1 MKGAPVTT
9 DATFRADLIRPVH
22 ELLAGHA
29 ARQPDRTAFKD
40 ARTSVTWAELDRR
53 TARVAS
59 HLVGL
64 GLERGASAVIYLPNR
79 VETVESYLAI
89 TRASAVGVPLNPKS
103 TDSELAHLLDDCAAK
118 LVITG
123 AAQLPQVRRVLAAR
137 PGVTVV
143 LVGHDSEPG
152 FAEAAD
158 EELPRWEDLALTWS
172 LRDPPRDD
180 LGLDEPAWMLYTSGT
195 TGLPK
200 GVVSTQRT
208 SLWATASCNAPLL
221 GLSPQDRVVWPMPLF
236 HAVAHN
242 VCVLGVVAVG
252 ATACITEGL
261 AADEVL
267 GRAVAEDATFL
278 VGVPTMYHQMAEL
291 ARAGQ
296 TEVPPLRVC
305 MVAGSSCPQSLHDSF
320 RSAFGIALL
329 DSYGSTETGGAITTN
344 LPDGTR
350 VPGSCGIPLPG
361 LTLRLTDP
369 RTGEEVEQG
378 AEGEIWVSS
387 PALMLGYHHQP
398 EETAA
403 VLSDGWYRTGDLAR
417 QDTDG
422 YVTITGRLKEL
433 IIRGGEN
440 IHPREV
446 EQVLAQAPGVADA
459 AVAGV
464 PHESLG
470 EVPVAYVVPVAG
482 GLNVEAVLAA
492 CRQRLSAF
500 KLPEEIH
507 EIAEVPR
514 NPAGKVARKLLAG
527 LPARLLWR
535 KSRQPDETAAR
546 YTGAVD
552 LGVDDAGHPLLSAA
566 VELPERD
573 ELVCTGRI
581 TAADADPTLLRRV
594 DGATVVAG
602 AVLLDLVLHAAG
614 RAGCA
619 RVLDLSAD
627 SPLVLPR
634 DEGVQLR
641 VSVGAPDTEGVRR
654 VTVHGRRDAR
664 GAAGRPWTRHASAT
678 VTATAAA
685 ELGIGLAV
693 WPPHGA
699 DPVTGTADADG
710 TDPARMPRGVWRRDD
725 EVFVEVSLP
734 DWAAAHENPAL
745 HPALLDAAL
754 ASATRH
760 SGTGSGSGSGSGDD
774 PVAVRWRDVSLH
786 AVGASVLRVR
796 LRRAADGTWD
806 IEAADGAGD
815 PVLDARAVLC
825 APLDTRDVRTAS
837 ASQQDGLFE
846 ELWTDIDL
854 PRAAAREGRW
864 AVVGPDPYGTRAG
877 LMSAGRY
884 AEAHPDLPT
893 LLTAATDAD
902 APVPDVVVVSPAPAA
917 HPDADP
923 ADAVR
928 TAVGAALEWIRHFA
942 HPLLAQTRLVVL
954 TRGAVATTDDEP
966 ADAAAAAAWGL
977 VGAAQDRAPGRFV
990 LIDTDGVKRS
1000 WRRVESAVAGEE
1012 PRIALRSGQARTLR
1026 AVRVPAAAPT
1036 GPSGDRP
1043 VVSTQDETTPVTR
1056 NGTAQNG
1063 VVLLP
1068 RDGTALFAGDEAPTA
1083 AETLL
1088 ARPETGGA
1096 HLAGPYAKNVADRLP
1111 DSSKAAE
1118 PVRWEP
1124 VDPAGAVRAL
1134 LESDPRTVLFTA
1146 AVRTDGAT
1154 TGTQADVD
1162 AALRPLIDPALELVR
1177 SAPARG
1183 VTSVVF
1189 ATPAPATA
1197 GLADAAVAAVFDV
1210 WARDLR
1216 AAGVAAVSL
1225 RGSGTAADEA
1235 ADLFASAVATGRP
1248 ALLADRPELP
1258 GRRTAGPLTG
1268 SAALLR
1274 DLTAGVV
1281 RRRARDTVADPGGLR
1296 HRLAALTGAEQEDT
1310 VLRLVRTH
1318 FATALGLASAGQV
1331 PQEKETRDL
1340 GFDSLTALTARNALE
1355 SATGLSLPAAVVF
1368 DFATPAGLA
1377 RHLTKELLAD

>member
-1 MKGAPVTT
+1 MTT
-9 DATFRADLIRPVH
+9 DAVFRDDLIRPVH
-22 ELLAGHA
+22 ELLALHA
-29 ARQPDRTAFKD
+29 SRRPDRTAFKD
-40 ARTSVTWAELDRR
+40 ARRSVTWAELDRR
-53 TARVAS
+53 TARVAG

-79 VETVESYLAI
+79 VETVESYLAV

-103 TDSELAHLLDDCAAK
+103 TDSELAHLLDDCAAR

-123 AAQLPQVRRVLAAR
+123 AAQLPQVRRVLAGR
-137 PGVTVV
+137 PGVSVV
-143 LVGHDSEPG
+143 LVGQESEPG
-152 FAEAAD
+152 FAEAVSMDTD
-158 EELPRWEDLALTWS
+158 EELPRWEELALTWS

-195 TGLPK
+195 TGRPK

-208 SLWATASCNAPLL
+208 SLWATAACNAPLL

-252 ATACITEGL
+252 ATACITDGL

-267 GRAVAEDATFL
+267 RRAVEEDATFL

-291 ARAGQ
+291 ARSGR

-305 MVAGSSCPQSLHDSF
+305 MVAGSSCPQSLHESF

-344 LPDGTR
+344 LPEGPY
-350 VPGSCGIPLPG
+350 VPGSCGVPLPG

-369 RTGEEVEQG
+369 RTGDEVEQG

-387 PALMLGYHHQP
+387 PALMLGYHRQP
-398 EETAA
+398 EETAT

-417 QDTDG
+417 QDADG

-470 EVPVAYVVPVAG
+470 EVPVAYVVPAPG

-492 CRQRLSAF
+492 CRRHLSAF

-507 EIAEVPR
+507 EVAEVPR

-535 KSRQPDETAAR
+535 RARQPVETAAR
-546 YTGAVD
+546 YTGAAD
-552 LGVDDAGHPLLSAA
+552 LGLDDAGHPLLSAA

-581 TAADADPTLLRRV
+581 TAADADPALPRRA
-594 DGATVVAG
+594 DGAAVVAG

-614 RAGCA
+614 RVGCG
-619 RVLDLSAD
+619 RVLELSAD
-627 SPLVLPR
+627 DPLVLPR

-641 VSVGAPDTEGVRR
+641 VSIGAPDAEGVRR

-664 GAAGRPWTRHASAT
+664 GAAGRPWTRYATAT
-678 VTATAAA
+678 VAAGSGP
-685 ELGIGLAV
+685 EPGTGLAV
-693 WPPHGA
+693 WPPQDAHRVTEA
-699 DPVTGTADADG
+699 DDDEDRETA
-710 TDPARMPRGVWRRDD
+710 RVPRGVWRRDD
-725 EVFVEVSLP
+725 EMFVEVSLP
-734 DWAAAHENPAL
+734 DWAAGQERPAL

-754 ASATRH
+754 AGAVRH
-760 SGTGSGSGSGSGDD
+760 TGADD
-774 PVAVRWRDVSLH
+774 AVPVRWRDVSLH
-786 AVGASVLRVR
+786 AEGASVLRVR

-806 IEAADGAGD
+806 VEAADGAGD
-815 PVLDARAVLC
+815 PVLDARAVVC
-825 APLDTRDVRTAS
+825 APLVTGDVRTAS
-837 ASQQDGLFE
+837 AAQQDGLFE
-846 ELWTDIDL
+846 ESWADVDL
-854 PRAAAREGRW
+854 PRVASREGRW
-864 AVVGPDPYGTRAG
+864 AVVGADPYGVRAG

-884 AEAHPDLPT
+884 AETHPDLPT
-893 LLTAATDAD
+893 LLTAATEEDT
-902 APVPDVVVVSPAPAA
+902 PVPDVVVVSPAQAG
-917 HPDADP
+917 PDTDP
-923 ADAVR
+923 AEAVR
-928 TAVGAALEWIRHFA
+928 AAVAESLDWVRHFA

-954 TRGAVATTDDEP
+954 TRGAVATTDDDP
-966 ADAAAAAAWGL
+966 ADVGAAAAWGL

-1000 WRRVESAVAGEE
+1000 WRRVESAVAGGE
-1012 PRIALRSGQARTLR
+1012 PRVALRSGQARTPR
-1026 AVRVPAAAPT
+1026 AVRVPAAPPAA
-1036 GPSGDRP
+1036 PSGER
-1043 VVSTQDETTPVTR
+1043 
-1056 NGTAQNG
+1056 
-1063 VVLLP
+1063 
-1068 RDGTALFAGDEAPTA
+1068 TALFAGDEAATA

-1088 ARPETGGA
+1088 ARADAGETL
-1096 HLAGPYAKNVADRLP
+1096 LAGPHAKNVADRLP
-1111 DSSKAAE
+1111 DASRAAE

-1124 VDPAGAVRAL
+1124 VDPAGTLRTL
-1134 LESDPRTVLFTA
+1134 LERGPRTVLFTA

-1154 TGTQADVD
+1154 AGARADVD

-1183 VTSVVF
+1183 VASVVF
-1189 ATPAPATA
+1189 ATPSPATA

-1210 WARDLR
+1210 WARALR
-1216 AAGVAAVSL
+1216 AAGVAAVSV
-1225 RGSGTAADEA
+1225 RGPGTAADEA

-1258 GRRTAGPLTG
+1258 GRSTAGPLSG

-1274 DLTAGVV
+1274 DLTGGVV

-1296 HRLAALTGAEQEDT
+1296 HRLAALTGAEQEET
-1310 VLRLVRTH
+1310 LLRLVRTH

-1331 PQEKETRDL
+1331 PEEKETRDL

-1377 RHLTKELLAD
+1377 RHLRKELLAG

>member
-1 MKGAPVTT
+1 MTA
-9 DATFRADLIRPVH
+9 DATFRAELIRPVH

-40 ARTSVTWAELDRR
+40 VRRSVTWAELDRR
-53 TARVAS
+53 TARVAG

-79 VETVESYLAI
+79 VETVESYLAV

-103 TDSELAHLLDDCAAK
+103 TDSELAHLLDDCAAR

-123 AAQLPQVRRVLAAR
+123 ASQLPQVRRVLAER
-137 PGVTVV
+137 PGVAVV
-143 LVGHDSEPG
+143 LVGQDCEPG

-208 SLWATASCNAPLL
+208 SLWATAACNAPLL
-221 GLSPQDRVVWPMPLF
+221 GLEPQDRVVWPMPLF

-252 ATACITEGL
+252 ATACITDGL

-267 GRAVAEDATFL
+267 RRVVAEDATFL

-291 ARAGQ
+291 ARSGQ
-296 TEVPPLRVC
+296 TEVPRLRVC
-305 MVAGSSCPQSLHDSF
+305 MVAGSSCPQSLHESF
-320 RSAFGIALL
+320 RSAFGTALL

-344 LPDGTR
+344 LPEGPY
-350 VPGSCGIPLPG
+350 VPGSCGVPLPG

-369 RTGEEVEQG
+369 RTGNGVAQG

-387 PALMLGYHHQP
+387 PALMVGYHRQP
-398 EETAA
+398 QETAA

-417 QDTDG
+417 QDADG

-459 AVAGV
+459 AVAGA

-470 EVPVAYVVPVAG
+470 EVPVAYVVPAAG

-507 EIAEVPR
+507 EVAEVPR

-535 KSRQPDETAAR
+535 RSRQPVEAATR
-546 YTGAVD
+546 HTGAAG
-552 LGVDDAGHPLLSAA
+552 LGVDEAGHPLLSAA

-581 TAADADPTLLRRV
+581 TAADTDPALLRRV

-619 RVLDLSAD
+619 RVLELSAD
-627 SPLVLPR
+627 GPLVLPR

-641 VSVGAPDTEGVRR
+641 VTVRAPDAEGVRR

-664 GAAGRPWTRHASAT
+664 GAAGRPWIRHASAT
-678 VTATAAA
+678 VAAGSA
-685 ELGIGLAV
+685 PEPETSQAV

-699 DPVTGTADADG
+699 RRVTEAADG
-710 TDPARMPRGVWRRDD
+710 DGLDTARVPRGVWRRGD
-725 EVFVEVSLP
+725 ELFVEVSLP
-734 DWAAAHENPAL
+734 ERAVAQESPAL
-745 HPALLDAAL
+745 HPALLDTAL
-754 ASATRH
+754 ASAVRH
-760 SGTGSGSGSGSGDD
+760 SGTGTDD
-774 PVAVRWRDVSLH
+774 VVAVHWREVALY

-796 LRRAADGTWD
+796 LRRAADGSWD
-806 IEAADGAGD
+806 VEAADGAGD
-815 PVLDARAVLC
+815 PALDARAVVC
-825 APLDTRDVRTAS
+825 APLATRDVRTAS
-837 ASQQDGLFE
+837 AIQQDGLFE
-846 ELWTDIDL
+846 QSWTDVLL
-854 PRAAAREGRW
+854 PRAASRAGRW

-893 LLTAATDAD
+893 LLAAAEEG
-902 APVPDVVVVSPAPAA
+902 ALVPDVVVVSPTAA
-917 HPDADP
+917 DHPDADP
-923 ADAVR
+923 AGAVR
-928 TAVGAALEWIRHFA
+928 TAVARSLEWLRHFT
-942 HPLLAQTRLVVL
+942 HPLLTQTRLVVI
-954 TRGAVATTDDEP
+954 TRGAVATTDDDP
-966 ADAAAAAAWGL
+966 ADAGAAAAWGL

-990 LIDTDGVKRS
+990 LVDTDGVKRS
-1000 WRRVESAVAGEE
+1000 WRRVEDAVAGVE
-1012 PRIALRSGQARTLR
+1012 PRVALRSGRARTPR
-1026 AVRVPAAAPT
+1026 AVRVPAAPPAS
-1036 GPSGDRP
+1036 PSGDRI
-1043 VVSTQDETTPVTR
+1043 
-1056 NGTAQNG
+1056 
-1063 VVLLP
+1063 
-1068 RDGTALFAGDEAPTA
+1068 ALFAGSETPTA

-1088 ARPETGGA
+1088 ARSEAGGA
-1096 HLAGPYAKNVADRLP
+1096 LLTGPFSKNVADRLP
-1111 DSSKAAE
+1111 GSSKAAE

-1124 VDPAGAVRAL
+1124 VDPVGAIRAL
-1134 LESDPRTVLFTA
+1134 LASAPRTVLFTA
-1146 AVRTDGAT
+1146 AVRTDEVTAGAR
-1154 TGTQADVD
+1154 ADAD

-1177 SAPARG
+1177 SAPERG
-1183 VTSVVF
+1183 VASVVF
-1189 ATPAPATA
+1189 ATPAPAAA
-1197 GLADAAVAAVFDV
+1197 GLADGAVAAVFDV
-1210 WARDLR
+1210 WARALR
-1216 AAGVAAVSL
+1216 AAGVAAVSV
-1225 RGSGTAADEA
+1225 RGPGTATDEA
-1235 ADLFASAVATGRP
+1235 ADLFASAVAAGRP
-1248 ALLADRPELP
+1248 ALLADRLDLP
-1258 GRRTAGPLTG
+1258 GPQAAGPLSG

-1274 DLTAGVV
+1274 ELTVGVV
-1281 RRRARDTVADPGGLR
+1281 RRHARDTVADPGGLR
-1296 HRLAALTGAEQEDT
+1296 HRLAALTGAEQEET
-1310 VLRLVRTH
+1310 LLGLVRAH
-1318 FATALGLASAGQV
+1318 FASALGLASAGQV
-1331 PQEKETRDL
+1331 PAEKETRDL
-1340 GFDSLTALTARNALE
+1340 GFDSLTALTARSALE

-1377 RHLTKELLAD
+1377 RHLRKELLAD

>member
-1 MKGAPVTT
+1 MTT
-9 DATFRADLIRPVH
+9 ASTFRADLIRPVH

-29 ARQPDRTAFKD
+29 VRQPDRAAFKD

-103 TDSELAHLLDDCAAK
+103 TDAELAHLLDDCAAR
-118 LVITG
+118 LIVTG
-123 AAQLPQVRRVLAAR
+123 AAQLPQVRRVLARR
-137 PGVTVV
+137 PGVLVV
-143 LVGHDSEPG
+143 LVGQDSEPG
-152 FAEAAD
+152 FAEAALTGAAD
-158 EELPRWEDLALTWS
+158 EELPRWEELALTWS
-172 LRDPPRDD
+172 LRAPPRDD

-195 TGLPK
+195 TGQPK

-208 SLWATASCNAPLL
+208 SLWATAACNAPLL

-242 VCVLGVVAVG
+242 VGVLGAVAVG
-252 ATACITEGL
+252 ATVCITDGL

-267 GRAVAEDATFL
+267 RRAVAEDATFL
-278 VGVPTMYHQMAEL
+278 VGVPTMYHRMAEL
-291 ARAGQ
+291 ARSGQ
-296 TEVPPLRVC
+296 TETPPLRVC
-305 MVAGSSCPQSLHDSF
+305 MVAGSSCPQSLHESF

-344 LPDGTR
+344 LPEGPR
-350 VPGSCGIPLPG
+350 VPGSCGVPLPG

-369 RTGEEVEQG
+369 RTGDEVAQG

-417 QDTDG
+417 QGEDG

-459 AVAGV
+459 AVGGV

-470 EVPVAYVVPVAG
+470 EVPVAYVVPAKG
-482 GLNVEAVLAA
+482 GLNVETVLAA

-514 NPAGKVARKLLAG
+514 NPAGKIARKQLAG

-535 KSRQPDETAAR
+535 RSRQPVETAAR
-546 YTGAVD
+546 YTGVVD
-552 LGVDDAGHPLLSAA
+552 LGVDEAGHPLLSGV
-566 VELPERD
+566 VELPDRD
-573 ELVCTGRI
+573 ALVCTGRL
-581 TAADADPTLLRRV
+581 TAADVDPALLRRV
-594 DGATVVAG
+594 DGAAVVAG

-619 RVLDLSAD
+619 RVLELSAD

-641 VSVGAPDTEGVRR
+641 VSVEAPDAGGVRR

-664 GAAGRPWTRHASAT
+664 GAAGRPWSLHASAT
-678 VTATAAA
+678 VAAGSA
-685 ELGIGLAV
+685 PEPETSLAV

-699 DPVTGTADADG
+699 DLVAEAADG
-710 TDPARMPRGVWRRDD
+710 EDTGRVPRGVWRRDD
-725 EVFVEVSLP
+725 EIFVEVSLP
-734 DWAAAHENPAL
+734 DWAAAQENPAL
-745 HPALLDAAL
+745 HPVLLDAAL
-754 ASATRH
+754 ASAAKH
-760 SGTGSGSGSGSGDD
+760 SGSGAGDV
-774 PVAVRWRDVSLH
+774 VAVRWSEVSLY

-796 LRRAADGTWD
+796 LRRAAEGAWH

-815 PVLDARAVLC
+815 PAFEARTVVC

-837 ASQQDGLFE
+837 AVQQDGLFE
-846 ELWTDIDL
+846 EAWTEVEL
-854 PRAAAREGRW
+854 PRAAPRAGRW
-864 AVVGPDPYGTRAG
+864 AVVGADPHGARSG

-893 LLTAATDAD
+893 LLTAAEGDDAP
-902 APVPDVVVVSPAPAA
+902 PVPDVVIVSPTSVARPGT
-917 HPDADP
+917 DP

-928 TAVGAALEWIRHFA
+928 AAVAESLDWIRHFA

-954 TRGAVATTDDEP
+954 TRGAAVTTDDDP

-977 VGAAQDRAPGRFV
+977 VGAAQDRAPRRFV
-990 LIDTDGVKRS
+990 LVDTDGVKRS
-1000 WRRVESAVAGEE
+1000 WRRVESAVACGE
-1012 PRIALRSGQARTLR
+1012 PRVALRSGQARAPR
-1026 AVRVPAAAPT
+1026 AVRVPVAPSGEEQVRTPHAVRLPAAAPGT
-1036 GPSGDRP
+1036 PVGDRE
-1043 VVSTQDETTPVTR
+1043 SRLTR
-1056 NGTAQNG
+1056 DAT
-1063 VVLLP
+1063 V
-1068 RDGTALFAGDEAPTA
+1068 LFAGVESPTA
-1083 AETLL
+1083 VEALL
-1088 ARPETGGA
+1088 ARSGA
-1096 HLAGPYAKNVADRLP
+1096 GQALLAGPFAKNVADRLP
-1111 DSSKAAE
+1111 DSAKAAP
-1118 PVRWEP
+1118 PVRWET
-1124 VDPAGAVRAL
+1124 VDPAGAIRTL
-1134 LESDPRTVLFTA
+1134 LESAPRTVLFTA

-1154 TGTQADVD
+1154 AGTQDDVD
-1162 AALRPLIDPALELVR
+1162 AALRPLIGPALELVR
-1177 SAPARG
+1177 SAPAHG
-1183 VTSVVF
+1183 VDSVVF
-1189 ATPAPATA
+1189 ATPSPATA

-1210 WARDLR
+1210 WARALR

-1225 RGSGTAADEA
+1225 RGHGPATDEA
-1235 ADLFASAVATGRP
+1235 ADLFASAVATGRT
-1248 ALLADRPELP
+1248 ALVADRPELP
-1258 GRRTAGPLTG
+1258 GARTAGPLTG
-1268 SAALLR
+1268 TAAFLR
-1274 DLTAGVV
+1274 DLTVGVV

-1310 VLRLVRTH
+1310 LLRLVRTH
-1318 FATALGLASAGQV
+1318 FATALGRAAPGQV
-1331 PQEKETRDL
+1331 PEDEETRDL

-1355 SATGLSLPAAVVF
+1355 AATGLSLPAAVVF

>member
-1 MKGAPVTT
+1 MTT
-9 DATFRADLIRPVH
+9 DAAFRADLLRPVH

-29 ARQPDRTAFKD
+29 ARQPDRTAFED
-40 ARTSVTWAELDRR
+40 ARRCVTWAELDRR
-53 TARVAS
+53 TARVAG

-103 TDSELAHLLDDCAAK
+103 TDAELAHLLDDCAAR

-137 PGVTVV
+137 PDIPVV
-143 LVGHDSEPG
+143 LVGQDSEPG

-158 EELPRWEDLALTWS
+158 QELPRWEELALTWS

-208 SLWATASCNAPLL
+208 SLWATAACNAPLL
-221 GLSPQDRVVWPMPLF
+221 GLTPQDRVVWPMPLF

-252 ATACITEGL
+252 ATACITDGL

-267 GRAVAEDATFL
+267 RRAVAQDATFL

-291 ARAGQ
+291 ARSGQ
-296 TEVPPLRVC
+296 TRVPPLRVC
-305 MVAGSSCPQSLHDSF
+305 MVAGSSCPQSLHESF

-344 LPDGTR
+344 LPGGPY
-350 VPGSCGIPLPG
+350 VPGSCGVPLPG

-369 RTGEEVEQG
+369 RTGDEVERG
-378 AEGEIWVSS
+378 AEGEIWVAS
-387 PALMLGYHHQP
+387 PALMLGYHQQP

-417 QDTDG
+417 QDADG

-470 EVPVAYVVPVAG
+470 EVPVAYVVPAAG

-507 EIAEVPR
+507 EVAEVPR

-535 KSRQPDETAAR
+535 RSRQPVETAAR
-546 YTGAVD
+546 STGAVG

-594 DGATVVAG
+594 GGATVVAG

-619 RVLDLSAD
+619 RICELSAE

-641 VSVGAPDTEGVRR
+641 VSVGAPDAGGVRR

-664 GAAGRPWTRHASAT
+664 GAAGRPWVRHASAT
-678 VTATAAA
+678 VAAGA
-685 ELGIGLAV
+685 APQPGTGLAV

-699 DPVTGTADADG
+699 QRVTEAAGGRDTA
-710 TDPARMPRGVWRRDD
+710 RVPRGVWRRDD
-725 EVFVEVSLP
+725 DFFVEVSLP
-734 DWAAAHENPAL
+734 DWAAAQESPAL

-754 ASATRH
+754 ASAVRH
-760 SGTGSGSGSGSGDD
+760 CGSGAQDV
-774 PVAVRWRDVSLH
+774 VAVGWGEVSLY

-796 LRRAADGTWD
+796 LRRTADGTWD
-806 IEAADGAGD
+806 VEAADGAGD
-815 PVLDARAVLC
+815 PALDARSVRC
-825 APLDTRDVRTAS
+825 APLAVDDVRLAS
-837 ASQQDGLFE
+837 AVQQDGLFE
-846 ELWTDIDL
+846 EGWTDVDL
-854 PRAAAREGRW
+854 PRAASRAGRW
-864 AVVGPDPYGTRAG
+864 AVVGPDPHGVRAG

-884 AEAHPDLPT
+884 AEAHPGLPT
-893 LLTAATDAD
+893 LLTAVTEEA
-902 APVPDVVVVSPAPAA
+902 APVPDVVVVSPGAA
-917 HPDADP
+917 CPPDADP

-928 TAVGAALEWIRHFA
+928 AAVAESLEWVRHFA

-954 TRGAVATTDDEP
+954 TRGAAAATDDDP

-990 LIDTDGVKRS
+990 LVDTDAAKRS
-1000 WRRVESAVAGEE
+1000 WRRVEPAVACGE
-1012 PRIALRSGQARTLR
+1012 PRVALRSGRVLTPR
-1026 AVRVPAAAPT
+1026 AVRIPAAPPT
-1036 GPSGDRP
+1036 EPPGARPGVPTHNGP
-1043 VVSTQDETTPVTR
+1043 
-1056 NGTAQNG
+1056 A
-1063 VVLLP
+1063 LLT
-1068 RDGTALFAGDEAPTA
+1068 RDGTVLFAGDEAPTA

-1088 ARPETGGA
+1088 ARRGTGGA
-1096 HLAGPYAKNVADRLP
+1096 LLAGPFAKNVADRVP
-1111 DSSKAAE
+1111 DSAKEAE

-1124 VDPAGAVRAL
+1124 VDPGGAVRAL
-1134 LESDPRTVLFTA
+1134 LESAPHTVLFTA
-1146 AVRTDGAT
+1146 AVRAEGTSGGA
-1154 TGTQADVD
+1154 QADVD

-1183 VTSVVF
+1183 VASVVF
-1189 ATPAPATA
+1189 ATPAPAAA
-1197 GLADAAVAAVFDV
+1197 GLADGAVAAVFDV
-1210 WARDLR
+1210 WARALR
-1216 AAGVAAVSL
+1216 AAGVAAVSV
-1225 RGSGTAADEA
+1225 RGPGTGTDGGEA
-1235 ADLFASAVATGRP
+1235 ADLFASAVATGRVT
-1248 ALLADRPELP
+1248 LVADRPELP
-1258 GRRTAGPLTG
+1258 ERRVAGPLTG

-1274 DLTAGVV
+1274 GLTGGVV

-1296 HRLAALTGAEQEDT
+1296 HRLAALTGAEQEET
-1310 VLRLVRTH
+1310 LLRLVRTH
-1318 FATALGLASAGQV
+1318 FATALGLASAAQV
-1331 PQEKETRDL
+1331 PEDKETRDL
-1340 GFDSLTALTARNALE
+1340 GFDSLTALTVRNALE
-1355 SATGLSLPAAVVF
+1355 SATGLSLPAAVIF

-1377 RHLTKELLAD
+1377 RHLMKELLAG